1 MSQPLRIAVFVGSFP
16 VLTETFI
23 MRQIVGLLDMGHEVD
38 IFADTRA
45 EGSTV
50 QPEINVR
57 RLLERT
63 TYMEMPPETAPW
75 EMPVWPITGRTW
87 LPGSEKSILNALRVA
102 RASPKWLRCITK
114 SPQLTRR
121 VLAQSE
127 YGFRAASLSCLYRL
141 ARLCGVSWRYDV
153 LHAHFG
159 PVANSFRFAR
169 ALWRAALVVSFHGY
183 DMCVTPRAE
192 GRDVYR
198 NLFRD
203 SDAVTINSE
212 YARGLVR
219 ELGCP
224 PGHIKYLRYGV
235 EMDAYTCR
243 ERQRAPGEPVR
254 LLTVGRFVQK
264 KGIEFGLRAVAI
276 ARQKHPELHYDI
288 VGDGPL
294 RSSLEK
300 LAAELGLNHHVTF
313 HGFKDNHFNRQL
325 MSQAHIFA
333 LPSVTADNGDQEG
346 TPISLI
352 EAQASGL
359 PVLSTRYSGIPEI
372 VLDGKSGFLVP
383 ERDFAA
389 LAEKLLVLI
398 ERPELCT
405 QFGACG
411 RNHVAAQFELRGA
424 NQDLVRVYEEARE
437 QFQKLTV
444 R

>member
-1 MSQPLRIAVFVGSFP
+1 MSQPLRIAIFVGSFP

-23 MRQIVGLLDMGHEVD
+23 MRQIIGLLDLGHEVD

-57 RLLERT
+57 HLLERT
-63 TYMEMPPETAPW
+63 TYMDMPPEAAPW

-87 LPGSEKSILNALRVA
+87 LPGSEKSISNFLRVA
-102 RASPKWLRCITK
+102 RAFPNWLHCIIKSPK
-114 SPQLTRR
+114 LTRQ

-127 YGFRAASLSCLYRL
+127 YGFRATSLSCLYRL
-141 ARLCGVSWRYDV
+141 ARLCGVSRRYDV

-169 ALWRAALVVSFHGY
+169 ALWHAPLVVSFHGY
-183 DMCVTPRAE
+183 DICVTPRAE
-192 GRDVYR
+192 GKDVYR

-203 SDAVTINSE
+203 SDTVTINSE
-212 YARGLVR
+212 YARGLVG
-219 ELGCP
+219 ELGCSP
-224 PGHIKYLRYGV
+224 DRIKYLRYGV
-235 EMDAYTCR
+235 EMDAYACR
-243 ERQRAPGEPVR
+243 EHSRAPGEPVR

-276 ARQKHPELHYDI
+276 ARQKQPELHYDI

-300 LAAELGLNHHVTF
+300 LAAELGLENHVTF
-313 HGFKDNHFNRQL
+313 HGFKDNHFNREI
-325 MSQAHIFA
+325 MSQAHIFT

-372 VLDGKSGFLVP
+372 VQDGKSGFLVP
-383 ERDFAA
+383 ERDFSA
-389 LAEKLLVLI
+389 LAEKLLLLI

-411 RNHVAAQFELRGA
+411 RKHVQAQFELRQA
-424 NQDLVRVYEEARE
+424 NQDLVHVYEETREHFQHLTAR
-437 QFQKLTV
+437 
-444 R
+444 

>member
-1 MSQPLRIAVFVGSFP
+1 MSQPLRIAIFVSSFP

-23 MRQIVGLLDMGHEVD
+23 MRQIIGLIDLGHEVD

-45 EGSTV
+45 EGGTA
-50 QPEINVR
+50 QPEINAH

-87 LPGSEKSILNALRVA
+87 LPGSEKSIPNFVRVV
-102 RASPKWLRCITK
+102 RAFPKWLRCILK
-114 SPQLTRR
+114 SQQLTRQ
-121 VLAQSE
+121 VLARSE
-127 YGFRAASLSCLYRL
+127 YGFRATSLSCLYRL
-141 ARLCGVSWRYDV
+141 AKLSELSRRYDV

-169 ALWRAALVVSFHGY
+169 ALWRAPLVVSFHGY

-203 SDAVTINSE
+203 SDTVTINSE
-212 YARGLVR
+212 YARGLLR

-224 PGHIKYLRYGV
+224 PDQIKYLRYGV

-243 ERQRAPGEPVR
+243 ERPRAPGEPVH

-264 KGIEFGLRAVAI
+264 KGIEFGLRAVAL
-276 ARQKHPELHYDI
+276 ARQRHPELHYDI

-294 RSSLEK
+294 RSSLQK
-300 LAAELGLNHHVTF
+300 LAAELGLTNHVTF

-325 MSQAHIFA
+325 MTQAHIFA

-372 VLDGKSGFLVP
+372 VLDGGSGFLVS
-383 ERDFAA
+383 ERDAPA
-389 LAEKLLVLI
+389 LAEKLSLLI
-398 ERPELCT
+398 ERPELCN

-411 RNHVAAQFELRGA
+411 RKHVEAQFELRQA
-424 NQDLVRVYEEARE
+424 NQDLVRVYEETRE
-437 QFQKLTV
+437 RFRGSV
-444 R
+444 

>member
-1 MSQPLRIAVFVGSFP
+1 MSQPLRIAIFVSSFP

-23 MRQIVGLLDMGHEVD
+23 MRQIIGLLDSGHEVD

-45 EGSTV
+45 ESGTV
-50 QPEINVR
+50 QPEINAHH
-57 RLLERT
+57 LLERA
-63 TYMEMPPETAPW
+63 TYMDMPPEAAPY
-75 EMPVWPITGRTW
+75 EMPVWPIIGRTW
-87 LPGSEKSILNALRVA
+87 LPGSEKSIFNFVRVA
-102 RASPKWLRCITK
+102 RAFPKWLRCLIK
-114 SPQLTRR
+114 SPQLTRQ
-121 VLAQSE
+121 VLARSE

-141 ARLCGVSWRYDV
+141 ARLCGISRRYDV

-169 ALWRAALVVSFHGY
+169 ALWRAPLVLSFHGY
-183 DMCVTPRAE
+183 DICVTPRAE
-192 GRDVYR
+192 GPDVYR

-203 SDAVTINSE
+203 ADTVTINSE

-224 PGHIKYLRYGV
+224 PNHIKYLRYGV
-235 EMDAYTCR
+235 EMDAYACP
-243 ERQRAPGEPVR
+243 ERPRAPGKPVR

-276 ARQKHPELHYDI
+276 ARQKHSELHYDI

-294 RSSLEK
+294 RSSLQK
-300 LAAELGLNHHVTF
+300 LATELGLNNHVTF

-325 MSQAHIFA
+325 MTRAHIFA
-333 LPSVTADNGDQEG
+333 LPSITADNGDQEN

-383 ERDFAA
+383 ERDTPA
-389 LAEKLLVLI
+389 LAEKLLLLI
-398 ERPELCT
+398 ERPELCN

-411 RNHVAAQFELRGA
+411 RKHVEAQFELHQA
-424 NQDLVRVYEEARE
+424 NQDLVRLYEETRE
-437 QFQKLTV
+437 RFRQSG
-444 R
+444 

>member
-1 MSQPLRIAVFVGSFP
+1 MSQLLRIAIFVGSFP
-16 VLTETFI
+16 ILTETFI
-23 MRQIVGLLDMGHEVD
+23 MRQIIGLLDLGHEVD

-50 QPEINVR
+50 QPEINAR
-57 RLLERT
+57 HLPERT
-63 TYMEMPPETAPW
+63 TYMDMPPEAAPW

-87 LPGSEKSILNALRVA
+87 LPGSERSVSNAIRVA
-102 RASPKWLRCITK
+102 RAFPKWLRCVIK
-114 SPQLTRR
+114 SPQLTQQ
-121 VLAQSE
+121 VLARSE

-141 ARLCGVSWRYDV
+141 ARLCGVSRRYDV

-169 ALWRAALVVSFHGY
+169 ALWRAPLVVSFHGY
-183 DMCVTPRAE
+183 DMTVTPRAE
-192 GRDVYR
+192 GKDVYR

-203 SDAVTINSE
+203 SDTVTINSE

-219 ELGCP
+219 ELGCSADQ
-224 PGHIKYLRYGV
+224 IKYLRYGV
-235 EMDAYTCR
+235 EMDAYSFR
-243 ERQRAPGEPVR
+243 ERSRAVGDPVR

-276 ARQKHPELHYDI
+276 ARRKHPGLHYHI

-294 RSSLEK
+294 RSALEK
-300 LAAELGLNHHVTF
+300 IAAELRLENHVTF
-313 HGFKDNHFNRQL
+313 HGFNDNHFNRQQ
-325 MSQAHIFA
+325 MTQAHIFA

-372 VLDGKSGFLVP
+372 VVDGKSGFLVP
-383 ERDFAA
+383 ERDIPA
-389 LAEKLLVLI
+389 LAEKLMFLI
-398 ERPELCT
+398 ERPELCN

-411 RNHVAAQFELRGA
+411 RKHVEAQFELRRA
-424 NQDLVRVYEEARE
+424 NQDLVRVYEDTRE
-437 QFQKLTV
+437 RFQHSTV